1 MLGALLNHMEQEN
14 YLTKQ
19 GLDKLKDELD
29 YLKKTRQKEVAED
42 INKAA
47 SYGDLS
53 ENAAYHH
60 AKEALSFMRGRIAEL
75 ENTIKKSKVLDE
87 TVKSKLGEVIIGS
100 VITVECNGKKE
111 QISVV
116 SLDEAD
122 PMTGKI
128 SYQCP
133 LGKALCSKCVGD
145 EVEIETTRGKVK
157 YKILSVE

>member
-1 MLGALLNHMEQEN
+1 MEQEN
-14 YLTKQ
+14 YLTKE

-75 ENTIKKSKVLDE
+75 EDTIKKAKIFEKNPLVNSGQA
-87 TVKSKLGEVIIGS
+87 GEVVIGS
-100 VITVECNGKKE
+100 VIDVECNGIKE
-111 QISVV
+111 QIAVV
-116 SLDEAD
+116 SLDLAD
-122 PMTGKI
+122 PMSGKI
-128 SYQCP
+128 SYQSP
-133 LGKALCSKCVGD
+133 LGMALCVKCVGA
-145 EVEIETTRGKVK
+145 EVEIETPRGKTK
-157 YKILSVE
+157 YKILSIE

>member
-1 MLGALLNHMEQEN
+1 MEQER
-14 YLTKQ
+14 YFTKE

-60 AKEALSFMRGRIAEL
+60 AKEELSFMRGRIAEL
-75 ENTIKKSKVLDE
+75 EDVIKKAKILDE
-87 TVKSKLGEVIIGS
+87 TVKEKTNEVIIGS
-100 VITVECNGKKE
+100 VVDVECNGEKE

-116 SLDEAD
+116 SLDMAD
-122 PMTGKI
+122 PMNGKI
-128 SYQCP
+128 SYQSP
-133 LGKALCSKCVGD
+133 LGKALCGKCVGA
-145 EVEIETTRGKVK
+145 EVEIETPRGKIK
-157 YKILSVE
+157 YKILSIE